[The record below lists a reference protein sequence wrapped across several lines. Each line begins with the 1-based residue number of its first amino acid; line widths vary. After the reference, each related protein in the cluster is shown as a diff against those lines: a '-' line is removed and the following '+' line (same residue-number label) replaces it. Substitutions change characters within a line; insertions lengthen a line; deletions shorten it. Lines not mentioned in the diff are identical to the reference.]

1 MRPSVE
7 MKMRVGSVALALAIA
22 LVTSAALG
30 HHAYDANYTRERGS
44 IEGVVVD
51 VFWANPH
58 VQYYLEVTGD
68 DGTTSLWIVESDNL
82 NVMARDG
89 WTIDTLQVGD
99 RVRVSGR
106 LGREGRPR
114 LALERESLERL
125 E

>member
-1 MRPSVE
+1 
-7 MKMRVGSVALALAIA
+7 MKTRFGSLALALAVA
-22 LVTSAALG
+22 LVSPVAVG
-30 HHAYDANYTRERGS
+30 HHAYDANYTRELGS
-44 IEGVVVD
+44 IEGVVIE

-58 VQYYLEVTGD
+58 VQYYLEVAGE
-68 DGTTSLWIVESDNL
+68 DGTNKVWVVESDNL

-89 WTIDTLQVGD
+89 WNSETLQVGD

-114 LALERESLERL
+114 LALDRDSLERL

>member
-1 MRPSVE
+1 MTPRFRSITLMVAVASV
-7 MKMRVGSVALALAIA
+7 S
-22 LVTSAALG
+22 SAAAG

-44 IEGVVVD
+44 IEGEVVD

-68 DGTTSLWIVESDNL
+68 DGTTTVWIVESDNL

-89 WTIDTLQVGD
+89 WTSETLKVGD

-114 LALERESLERL
+114 LALERESLERVD
-125 E
+125 